1 MTCEVKFLIG
11 VQVETATPPVRRLLP
26 NEINEDD
33 GGITGGSFCSPRR
46 GIIAFAIGVFRCT
59 SSCGTSSELIE

>member
-46 GIIAFAIGVFRCT
+46 GSLPSRSASFDAPVPAT
-59 SSCGTSSELIE
+59 QAAS

>member
-1 MTCEVKFLIG
+1 MTYEVKFLIG
-11 VQVETATPPVRRLLP
+11 VQIETATPPVRRLPP

-46 GIIAFAIGVFRCT
+46 GIAFAISVF
-59 SSCGTSSELIE
+59 